1 MTFEQIAGI
10 AHAPAGVPAG
20 VVLLTHGAGGG
31 RESPL
36 LVATCEEWARRGWL
50 AVRYNLP
57 FRRRRPTGPPPG
69 SATTDQ
75 AAVAEAIALAHA
87 LVDGPVIA
95 GGLSYGGRLTSMTV
109 AEEPGTVAALTLFS
123 YPLHPPGKPGRLR
136 TAHFG
141 AITAPTVFVHGASD
155 PFGSI
160 AELHDAVALIPAPT
174 EIVEIARVGHDLGFS
189 AKGTK
194 VPDVPATAVDA
205 ALRRS
210 ALG

>member
-69 SATTDQ
+69 SATTD
-75 AAVAEAIALAHA
+75 
-87 LVDGPVIA
+87 
-95 GGLSYGGRLTSMTV
+95 
-109 AEEPGTVAALTLFS
+109 
-123 YPLHPPGKPGRLR
+123 
-136 TAHFG
+136 
-141 AITAPTVFVHGASD
+141 
-155 PFGSI
+155 
-160 AELHDAVALIPAPT
+160 
-174 EIVEIARVGHDLGFS
+174 
-189 AKGTK
+189 
-194 VPDVPATAVDA
+194 
-205 ALRRS
+205 
-210 ALG
+210 